1 MDLVARLVLLAMMAA
16 LASRAAA
23 GTTFEREAICRTAIA
38 SIADRDPKAVQVT
51 ETVGEVLFLAY
62 LRPIDNFIWNYRCR
76 IEDNRVI
83 WATDPGRWRDD
94 IQDDKIFF
102 EIVGAGSQLRIIV
115 RHADGS
121 TTNQLFD
128 RNGIL

>member
-76 IEDNRVI
+76 IENNRVI